1 MAGALPFDF
10 GTLNVRGLR
19 SFRFGLWATV
29 PSHYA
34 GIQWKE
40 DLRYLGVPLSQY
52 RNSNAHCSGEVGK
65 IQRKVNSWRGRNLS
79 MFIRVEVCNAFLA
92 SRLTYVLQVLHCSR
106 LRLQA
111 LHRVFATFIWS
122 SSCESMRR
130 DNLFLPLERGGLG
143 LVHLFVRQIVSRL
156 FFFPDSDHPY
166 LREMLQLRLV
176 QYVPNIVVSSNVKD
190 VPQAPW
196 GFLKEVVD
204 TFLFLKVRFSLEYVF
219 TASRKAISAA
229 LVDSIFPEPLY
240 RAPYLS
246 RPYQDVLKRVR
257 KMCVPPGVKTFFF
270 KLHSETLPVK
280 TWLNSRGCFV
290 PWSTNCRLCPR
301 AETIDHCFID
311 CRDAVFFWDILQRTL
326 KKDIDITPYSIR
338 FLPFKVT
345 GGPPYDMFITLGLY
359 SLWRSTL
366 CDRHAESPRSTKSFF
381 RESAAYVRSVYAAQ
395 ESPPDW
401 MHLLDACVCLPEF

>member
-1 MAGALPFDF
+1 M
-10 GTLNVRGLR
+10 
-19 SFRFGLWATV
+19 

-40 DLRYLGVPLSQY
+40 GLRYLGVPLSQY
-52 RNSNAHCSGEVGK
+52 GNSNAHWSGEVGK
-65 IQRKVNSWRGRNLS
+65 IQRKLNSRRGRNLS
-79 MFIRVEVCNAFLA
+79 MFFRSEVCNVFLA
-92 SRLTYVLQVLHCSR
+92 SRLMYVQQVLHCSR

-111 LHRVFATFIWS
+111 LHHVFATFIYS

-130 DNLFLPLERGGLG
+130 DNLFLPLGCGGLG
-143 LVHLFVRQIVSRL
+143 LVHLFIRQIVLRL
-156 FFFPDSDHPY
+156 FFFRDNDHSF

-176 QYVPNIVVSSNVKD
+176 YYIPNIVVSSNAKD

-229 LVDSIFPEPLY
+229 LVESIFPDPLY

-246 RPYQDVLKRVR
+246 RPYQDALKRVR
-257 KMCVPPGVKTFFF
+257 KMCIPPGVKTFFF

-280 TWLNSRGCFV
+280 TWLNSRGSFV
-290 PWSTNCRLCPR
+290 PWSTNCQLCPR
-301 AETIDHCFID
+301 ADTIDHCFID

-326 KKDIDITPYSIR
+326 KKDIDMTPYTIR
-338 FLPFKVT
+338 FLLFKVT
-345 GGPPYDMFITLGLY
+345 GGPPYDVFIVLGLH
-359 SLWRSTL
+359 SLWRSRL
-366 CDRHAESPRSTKSFF
+366 CDRHAENLRSTKSFF

-395 ESPPDW
+395 EPPPDW